1 MTPPA
6 ASASMAGVA
15 TSAWR
20 ARQSKGVSGEKAAPS
35 RAHERESQ
43 GESGRERDAHAG
55 VSEVS
60 VAQIIGQQDQYL
72 LQQGLST
79 LESLCRSLLS
89 ACLLFEAGS
98 RARVSVVG
106 VCTCTC
112 VVSEDDGR
120 VSASSHHS
128 AAQREPISSS
138 ELRTRLNGSLA
149 RARSTRRSA
158 AASARCATY
167 GSVFSFR
174 NLPESACRISH

>member
-20 ARQSKGVSGEKAAPS
+20 AQQSKGVSGEQAAPFA
-35 RAHERESQ
+35 RARERESQ

-72 LQQGLST
+72 LQQGQST

-112 VVSEDDGR
+112 VVSEDDGSA
-120 VSASSHHS
+120 SASSHHS

-138 ELRTRLNGSLA
+138 ELRTWLNGSLA

-158 AASARCATY
+158 AAASSAMR
-167 GSVFSFR
+167 
-174 NLPESACRISH
+174 